1 MTTRAAAP
9 PHVHPAAH
17 EAPITGGKRPNETAI
32 GPQAGR
38 HASRIHGGSRAAL
51 GGRVQYAWSAA
62 APLGTRLGHFLR
74 GCGVNVLEGYGLTE
88 TSPATNSNTLDAQR
102 IGTVGRCGR
111 VSSGPVRH
119 SACDGG
125 T

>member
-1 MTTRAAAP
+1 VALP
-9 PHVHPAAH
+9 VGKDDPDLSWGEGHPL
-17 EAPITGGKRPNETAI
+17 
-32 GPQAGR
+32 AGHR
-38 HASRIHGGSRAAL
+38 GERGA

-62 APLGTRLGHFLR
+62 APLVTRLGHFFR

-88 TSPATNSNTLDAQR
+88 TSLATNSNTLDAQR

-111 VSSGPVRH
+111 VSSGPVCH

-125 T
+125 TECPTDVPHGDRSWI